1 MIAPQVRAL
10 LVAILSLAA
19 LQGCVSPLVSLGA
32 DAAYTASE
40 ERSTGEVID
49 DNKIKIELNK
59 LLVDDSFGLWSDVST
74 VVYRG
79 RVLLLG
85 SVETAEAKARA
96 GTIGHTPEGVIE
108 VINDIQVT
116 DVGGPGGGFGAFL
129 NDIAIEKSIQA
140 KYLFAEDIK
149 SADLRVRSVNGIVY
163 LIGLTETQA
172 ELARALDIARET
184 EDVVKIVNYVRVI
197 EAADSCGCKKP
208 PAPRRKPKT

>member
-1 MIAPQVRAL
+1 MIPPQVRAL
-10 LVAILSLAA
+10 LAAILSLAV

-49 DNKIKIELNK
+49 DNKIKIEINK

-116 DVGGPGGGFGAFL
+116 DAGGVGAFL
-129 NDIAIEKSIQA
+129 NDVAIEKTIQA
-140 KYLFAEDIK
+140 KYLFTGDIK
-149 SADLRVRSVNGIVY
+149 SADLRVRSVNGTVY
-163 LIGLTETQA
+163 LIGLTETQS
-172 ELARALDIARET
+172 ELDRALQIVREN

-208 PAPRRKPKT
+208 PAPRRKPKV

>member
-1 MIAPQVRAL
+1 MIAPQIRAL
-10 LVAILSLAA
+10 LAAILSLAV

-59 LLVDDSFGLWSDVST
+59 LLVDDSFGLWSDVAT

-96 GTIGHTPEGVIE
+96 GVIGGTP
-108 VINDIQVT
+108 
-116 DVGGPGGGFGAFL
+116 
-129 NDIAIEKSIQA
+129 
-140 KYLFAEDIK
+140 
-149 SADLRVRSVNGIVY
+149 
-163 LIGLTETQA
+163 
-172 ELARALDIARET
+172 
-184 EDVVKIVNYVRVI
+184 
-197 EAADSCGCKKP
+197 
-208 PAPRRKPKT
+208 

>member
-1 MIAPQVRAL
+1 
-10 LVAILSLAA
+10 
-19 LQGCVSPLVSLGA
+19 LVSLGA
-32 DAAYTASE
+32 DAAYTVSE

-59 LLVDDSFGLWSDVST
+59 LLVDDSFGLWADVST

-85 SVETAEAKARA
+85 SVETADAKARA

-116 DVGGPGGGFGAFL
+116 EVGGVGAFL
-129 NDIAIEKSIQA
+129 NDIAIEKTIQA

-149 SADLRVRSVNGIVY
+149 SADLRVRSVNGTVY

-172 ELARALDIARET
+172 ELHRAHEIVREN
-184 EDVVKIVNYVRVI
+184 ENVVKIVNYVRVI
-197 EAADSCGCKKP
+197 EAVDSCGCNKP
-208 PAPRRKPKT
+208 PAPRRKPKI

>member
-1 MIAPQVRAL
+1 MIPPQVRAL
-10 LVAILSLAA
+10 LAAIVSLAA

-116 DVGGPGGGFGAFL
+116 DAGGVGAFL
-129 NDIAIEKSIQA
+129 NDVAIEKPIQA
-140 KYLFAEDIK
+140 KYLFTGDIK
-149 SADLRVRSVNGIVY
+149 SADLRVRSVNGTVY

-172 ELARALDIARET
+172 ELDRALEIVREN

-208 PAPRRKPKT
+208 PAPRRKPKI